1 MLGINGFG
9 RIGRL
14 TMRAAI
20 ENNRGLHVTAIN
32 DPMMDVNTLRYLL
45 QYDSAHLKF
54 QHKVETWEKG
64 IIVNGQKIT
73 LYKEMDPTKIPW
85 G

>member
-14 TMRAAI
+14 TLRASI

-45 QYDSAHLKF
+45 TYDSAHLKF
-54 QHKVETWEKG
+54 PHNV
-64 IIVNGQKIT
+64 
-73 LYKEMDPTKIPW
+73 
-85 G
+85 